1 MDTLSKIIDICL
13 AAGLPVLGG
22 AMWIGFKIVIKNVKA
37 VKLGT
42 QASLRNSMVQMWE
55 TYSALGYA
63 PIHVKDDFE
72 NVYQNYHALGVNGV
86 MDSLRTKFL
95 ELPTSPDDK
104 TGNLG

>member
-1 MDTLSKIIDICL
+1 MMTKVIDICL

-22 AMWIGFKIVIKNVKA
+22 AMWMGFRSVLKELKA

-55 TYSALGYA
+55 AYSPLGYA

-72 NVYQNYHALGVNGV
+72 NVYQQYHALGVNGV
-86 MDSLRTKFL
+86 MDDLHTKFL
-95 ELPTSPDDK
+95 ALPTEPSK
-104 TGNLG
+104 KK